1 MELKLNQI
9 RFDDDDAS
17 ILPLTSLCSA
27 LHVTDYDN
35 NLVASGSVIELNA
48 SSQGISFDDIDNSD
62 RISPGDKFILK
73 PGEGNLSDF
82 SSLRDYGFSIKYKP
96 TEEFIGYTITLI
108 S

>member
-35 NLVASGSVIELNA
+35 NIILSAMFLLHGGTCEVAS
-48 SSQGISFDDIDNSD
+48 
-62 RISPGDKFILK
+62 
-73 PGEGNLSDF
+73 
-82 SSLRDYGFSIKYKP
+82 
-96 TEEFIGYTITLI
+96 TC
-108 S
+108 